1 MRTPNGSIGGFHQ
14 RLIALSHAAKPVVL
28 YPPADARLI
37 ARSTGKL
44 PGPFDEEL
52 LSLYRLSNGASV
64 LDYCIAGCKNRR
76 LADVAEH
83 TIGLWAANDLLALD
97 FVGFM
102 TTSAGQEFGY
112 LHDTAS
118 EGTHVVAVLPELGAD
133 GLLPLASTVGRF
145 FENFVR
151 NLEATIAAHASALY
165 INEPP
170 AWPFELVDWLRTDPD
185 LLARYQRGEFDKYWR
200 GDAALEELV
209 RGALDSMQKGDGV
222 GAEI

>member
-1 MRTPNGSIGGFHQ
+1 MRRSSGSIGDFHQ
-14 RLIALSHAAKPVVL
+14 RLIALSQAAKLVVL

-37 ARSTGKL
+37 ARSTGSL

-76 LADVAEH
+76 LADIAEH
-83 TIGLWAANDLLALD
+83 TLGLWAANDLLALD

-118 EGTHVVAVLPELGAD
+118 GGTHVVGVLPELGAG
-133 GLLPLASTVGRF
+133 GLLPIASSIGRF
-145 FENFVR
+145 FENFIG
-151 NLEATIAAHASALY
+151 NLEATIAAHPSALY
-165 INEPP
+165 ITEPP
-170 AWPFELVDWLRTDPD
+170 AWPLNLVDWLQTDPA
-185 LLARYQRGEFDKYWR
+185 LCTRYRRGEFDNYWR
-200 GDAALEELV
+200 GDAALKEIVDE
-209 RGALDSMQKGDGV
+209 ALEGM
-222 GAEI
+222 